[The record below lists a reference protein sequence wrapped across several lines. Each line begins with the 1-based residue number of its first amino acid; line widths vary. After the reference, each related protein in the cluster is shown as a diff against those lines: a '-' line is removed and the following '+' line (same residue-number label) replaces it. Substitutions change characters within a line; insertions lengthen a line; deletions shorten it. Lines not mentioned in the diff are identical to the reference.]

1 MENVN
6 NINERNERGERGA
19 AAVRKQ
25 SSAVITPLGR
35 LSYEDFEELELID
48 FMTMLEEMENK

>member
-6 NINERNERGERGA
+6 IINDRSERGTSGEQR
-19 AAVRKQ
+19 Q

-48 FMTMLEEMENK
+48 FMTMLEEMENR

>member
-1 MENVN
+1 MENIRTVDRQD
-6 NINERNERGERGA
+6 EPR
-19 AAVRKQ
+19 Q

-35 LSYEDFEELELID
+35 LTYEDTLELELID

>member
-6 NINERNERGERGA
+6 NINERGERGA